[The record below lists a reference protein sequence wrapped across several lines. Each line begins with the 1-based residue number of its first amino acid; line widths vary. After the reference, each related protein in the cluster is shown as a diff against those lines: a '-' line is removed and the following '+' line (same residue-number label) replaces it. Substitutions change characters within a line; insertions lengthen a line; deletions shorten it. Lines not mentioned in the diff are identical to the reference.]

1 LGRRGGHG
9 LIRDVTRPT
18 RIGVFGG
25 AFDPPHTAHRAL
37 VRAAIDHLALDRLLV
52 IPTGQA
58 WHKAR
63 SLTPAQHRLAMA
75 RLCFA
80 DLPHV
85 QVDALEIERA
95 GPSYT
100 IDTLHALQARWPQ
113 AEWFLL
119 IGEDQARALTQW
131 RDWRHIVQLATICV
145 AEREDSTGA
154 GGQFE
159 PPKPLARRFVSLP
172 VPPMAVSATDIRDRL
187 SRHQSVES
195 LVFEPVARYI
205 EHHHLYQTA

>member
-1 LGRRGGHG
+1 M
-9 LIRDVTRPT
+9 TRPT
-18 RIGVFGG
+18 RIGLFGG
-25 AFDPPHTAHRAL
+25 AFDPPHSAHRAL
-37 VRAAIDHLALDRLLV
+37 VRAALDHLALDSLLV

-58 WHKAR
+58 WHKSR
-63 SLTPAQHRLAMA
+63 TLTPAQHRLAMA

-80 DLPHV
+80 DLPQV
-85 QVDALEIERA
+85 QVDALEIERP

-100 IDTLHALQARWPQ
+100 IDTLRTLAARRPD

-131 RDWRHIVQLATICV
+131 RDWQQIAQLATICV

-159 PPKPLARRFVSLP
+159 PPEALAQRFRRLP
-172 VPPMAVSATDIRDRL
+172 VPPMAVSATDIRARL
-187 SRHQSVES
+187 GKHQSIES

-205 EHHHLYQTA
+205 EHHHLYQTD

>member
-1 LGRRGGHG
+1 M
-9 LIRDVTRPT
+9 TRPT
-18 RIGVFGG
+18 RIGIFGG

-37 VRAAIDHLALDRLLV
+37 VRAALDHLALDRLLV

-58 WHKAR
+58 WHKTR
-63 SLTPAQHRLAMA
+63 TLTPARHRLAMA

-80 DLPHV
+80 DFS
-85 QVDALEIERA
+85 QVDVDPLEIERP

-100 IDTLHALQARWPQ
+100 VDTLHALQARWPG

-131 RDWRHIVQLATICV
+131 RDWWHVVQLATICV
-145 AEREDSTGA
+145 AERDDSTGA
-154 GGQFE
+154 GGQFD
-159 PPKPLARRFVSLP
+159 PPEPLAQRFVRLP
-172 VPPMAVSATDIRDRL
+172 VPPMAVSATDIRARL
-187 SRHQSVES
+187 GKHQSVES

-205 EHHHLYQTA
+205 EQHHLYQTA

>member
-1 LGRRGGHG
+1 
-9 LIRDVTRPT
+9 VTQRT
-18 RIGVFGG
+18 RIGIFGG

-37 VRAAIDHLALDRLLV
+37 VRAALDHLALDRLLV

-58 WHKAR
+58 WHKSR
-63 SLTPAQHRLAMA
+63 TLTPAWHRLAMA

-80 DLPHV
+80 DFSQV
-85 QVDALEIERA
+85 DVDALEVERP

-100 IDTLHALQARWPQ
+100 IDTLRALQARWLD

-131 RDWRHIVQLATICV
+131 RDWRQIAQLATICV

-159 PPKPLARRFVSLP
+159 PPEAQAQRFLRLP
-172 VPPMAVSATDIRDRL
+172 VPAMAVSATDIRARL
-187 SRHQSVES
+187 GKHQSVES
-195 LVFEPVARYI
+195 LVIEPVARYI
-205 EHHHLYQTA
+205 EHHHLYQTD

>member
-1 LGRRGGHG
+1 M
-9 LIRDVTRPT
+9 TRPL
-18 RIGVFGG
+18 RIGLFGG

-37 VRAAIDHLALDRLLV
+37 VRAAIDDLALDRLLV

-58 WHKAR
+58 WHKSRA
-63 SLTPAQHRLAMA
+63 LTPARHRLAMA

-80 DLPHV
+80 DLPQV
-85 QVDALEIERA
+85 QVDAMEIERP

-100 IDTLHALQARWPQ
+100 IDTLRTLAARWPD

-119 IGEDQARALTQW
+119 IGEDQAHALTQW
-131 RDWRHIVQLATICV
+131 REWRHIAQLATICV

-154 GGQFE
+154 GGRFQPQE
-159 PPKPLARRFVSLP
+159 ALAQRFRRLP
-172 VPPMAVSATDIRDRL
+172 VPPMAVSATDIRARL
-187 SRHQSVES
+187 GKHQSVDS

-205 EHHHLYQTA
+205 DRHHLYQTN